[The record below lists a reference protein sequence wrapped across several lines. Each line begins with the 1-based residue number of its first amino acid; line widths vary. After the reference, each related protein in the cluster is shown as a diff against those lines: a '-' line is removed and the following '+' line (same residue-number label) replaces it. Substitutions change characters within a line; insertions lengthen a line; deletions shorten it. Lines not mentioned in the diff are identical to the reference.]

1 MFTNGIGL
9 DMRRGRPNVRH
20 EIQREIII
28 LLSKF
33 STPLTTSIILRET
46 AKTINRE
53 VSWNTIQKYVNE
65 LVESGKVQAVQLP
78 HSKVENKLGLVV
90 YTLKK

>member
-1 MFTNGIGL
+1 
-9 DMRRGRPNVRH
+9 MRRGRPNVRH
-20 EIQREIII
+20 EIQREITT

-33 STPLTTSIILRET
+33 NTPLTTSIILREIS
-46 AKTINRE
+46 KIINRE
-53 VSWNTIQKYVNE
+53 ISWNTVQKSVNE